1 MFALFLLA
9 FKTRIFKKCCN
20 QTISLFFFPSGQNR
34 LMVHANNPTSEVCVV
49 CVSHDLRTLNK
60 LKNIDSVLCVSF
72 WEMWD
77 TSLKLRGLM
86 LDRVRLLMASNSK
99 SLTSMKDSR
108 LNSWYKQQ
116 DAALKNIYFYPIRGK

>member
-1 MFALFLLA
+1 
-9 FKTRIFKKCCN
+9 
-20 QTISLFFFPSGQNR
+20 
-34 LMVHANNPTSEVCVV
+34 MVHANNPTSEVCVV

-86 LDRVRLLMASNSK
+86 LDCVRLLTASNSK